1 MNFSE
6 IPENPLIFLSWVTAL
21 GLFLSLSEATLKIKF
36 EKINSLQK
44 NRNLLIVFI
53 QKFNLKYLRVSLLV
67 GIGKYH
73 LCWLN
78 LLD

>member
-1 MNFSE
+1 MFTYVEKIVEIGQFYKRNIIFMNFTE

-44 NRNLLIVFI
+44 KREFI
-53 QKFNLKYLRVSLLV
+53 DSLYPK
-67 GIGKYH
+67 I
-73 LCWLN
+73 
-78 LLD
+78 

>member
-21 GLFLSLSEATLKIKF
+21 GLFLSLTEATLKIKL

-44 NRNLLIVFI
+44 RQEFI
-53 QKFNLKYLRVSLLV
+53 DSLYPK
-67 GIGKYH
+67 I
-73 LCWLN
+73 
-78 LLD
+78 